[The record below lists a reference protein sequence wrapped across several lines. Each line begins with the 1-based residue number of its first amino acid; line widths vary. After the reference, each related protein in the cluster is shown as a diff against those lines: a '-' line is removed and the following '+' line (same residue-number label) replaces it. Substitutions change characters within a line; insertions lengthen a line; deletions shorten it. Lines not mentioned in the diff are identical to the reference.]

1 MEAAETACWDLANI
15 WLGKTEEKCSEI
27 NNHSCLFVPYLF
39 YDKNY
44 LSLALSLRF
53 LDEFVKKFLFFGICR
68 GRITTP
74 VPGAAR

>member
-1 MEAAETACWDLANI
+1 L
-15 WLGKTEEKCSEI
+15 LGLSKHLVRKTEENAVKSTI
-27 NNHSCLFVPYLF
+27 AVAYLSASYLF